1 MTVARWQG
9 WAGLAIAG
17 VASIAGLIT
26 MRGDEDPAD
35 ALRRYARERAQLKRE
50 AMTAAALDLPAPEPA
65 AAGRALAVDVTA
77 TALRLDGDELSLAEL
92 TERARQAAADDATV
106 EASITSSTDVP
117 YARVIEVMDALRGA
131 GIEKVALTAAP

>member
-17 VASIAGLIT
+17 VALVAGLIT
-26 MRGDEDPAD
+26 IRGDVDPAD

-50 AMTAAALDLPAPEPA
+50 ARTAAALDLPAPEPA

-77 TALRLDGDELSLAEL
+77 TALRLDGDELSLAAL